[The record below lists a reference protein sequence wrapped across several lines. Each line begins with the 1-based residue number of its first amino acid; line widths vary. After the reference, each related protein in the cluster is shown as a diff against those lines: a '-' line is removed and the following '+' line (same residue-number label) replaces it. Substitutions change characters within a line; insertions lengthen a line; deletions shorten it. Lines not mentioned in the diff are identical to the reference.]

1 MSLLDKLS
9 EDKYS
14 ADSGAHPAEGCL
26 HNGVFICIEDGEG
39 WSYSVKRYTGITT
52 EMLKSGAKL
61 SDPEVLIEAE
71 WEACLQIY
79 DLQVEIFQGL
89 KDPSELDKEIS
100 AIKTGQTQQQ
110 QLNPQP
116 QQQPQQP
123 GQGPQPQTQ
132 QAPASP
138 TKGTMQ
144 DMLRLLANVNGAL
157 GMPVYEIIQEIAL
170 LETEENIEC
179 DMSEEQVYEIVEQWK
194 RGDFEIDEQGN
205 VTKGEVK
212 MPKRE
217 EEEEEEGENDQAQVV
232 PLQTPQQVFGLPDKS
247 TDVPPNG
254 AES

>member
-1 MSLLDKLS
+1 
-9 EDKYS
+9 
-14 ADSGAHPAEGCL
+14 
-26 HNGVFICIEDGEG
+26 
-39 WSYSVKRYTGITT
+39 
-52 EMLKSGAKL
+52 MLKSGAKL

-123 GQGPQPQTQ
+123 GQQPGQTTQQPQTQ
-132 QAPASP
+132 QGSPAP
-138 TKGTMQ
+138 KQGTMQ
-144 DMLRLLANVNGAL
+144 DMLRLLANVDGAL
-157 GMPVYEIIQEIAL
+157 GLPVYEIVEQIAL
-170 LETEENIEC
+170 LETEANIEC

-217 EEEEEEGENDQAQVV
+217 EEEDEEKDENIQTL
-232 PLQTPQQVFGLPDKS
+232 PLQTPQQVVEGTNEP
-247 TDVPPNG
+247 
-254 AES
+254 AEDAQEEV